1 MENYRVYGLPPRSV
15 AVIHGG
21 PGAQGEM
28 APVANELAL
37 KRGVIEPFQTL
48 LSVEGLIRELS
59 LVLEEQANLPAVLVG
74 HSWGAWLAF
83 LTAARYPELV
93 RKLILVSSGP
103 FEAIYAGDIT
113 PTRLGRMCKRE
124 KDEAKI
130 LLKKKIEDPEELAR
144 LGELMAL
151 ADDYDPL
158 PLRKEGSNPHPEQFE
173 KVWSEAAQWR
183 ESGKLLEEGRKLK
196 CPVVAIHGDHDPH
209 PAKGVEEPLR
219 GILADFKFVLL
230 EKCGHTPWMERQAR
244 EPFFKVLEEELA

>member
-1 MENYRVYGLPPRSV
+1 
-15 AVIHGG
+15 
-21 PGAQGEM
+21 
-28 APVANELAL
+28 
-37 KRGVIEPFQTL
+37 
-48 LSVEGLIRELS
+48 
-59 LVLEEQANLPAVLVG
+59 
-74 HSWGAWLAF
+74 
-83 LTAARYPELV
+83 
-93 RKLILVSSGP
+93 
-103 FEAIYAGDIT
+103 
-113 PTRLGRMCKRE
+113 MCKRE